1 MGQTLA
7 EKILSGRSGSQVR
20 QGELTVVGV
29 DRVLLQDGTAP
40 LAIKE
45 FQKLGF
51 DKLFDPARVNFFIDH
66 ASPSPRLE
74 LSNDHMTIRAFARTF
89 GARLLDVGDGICH
102 QVMAESTLA
111 PGEVL
116 VGSDSHTCTGG
127 ALGAFAT
134 GMGSTDVAVAM
145 ALGKTWFRVPES
157 FAFMLV
163 GAFPKGVHAKD
174 LILKIIGDIGADGA
188 TYKAMEFLGAGVE
201 NLPMEGRL
209 TIANMA
215 VEAGAK
221 AGLFPADGETRRY
234 LGGMGREREF
244 REIRT
249 DGNASYEK
257 TFEIDLSTIKPMVS
271 MPHLVDNVRSVEEQE
286 VRDTVVQQVFIG
298 TCTNGRIGDL
308 RVAAGILKGRK
319 KTPEVRLLVGPASR
333 ATYVQAMTEGILQT
347 LIDAG
352 AVILPPGCGPC
363 IGIHAGVPGDR
374 EITVSTANRN
384 FLGRMG
390 NPNAS
395 IILASPATAA
405 ATALRGRITDPREVA

>member
-7 EKILSGRSGSQVR
+7 EKILTARSGSEVH
-20 QGELTVVGV
+20 QGELAVVRV
-29 DRVLLQDGTAP
+29 DKVLLQDGTAP

-45 FQKLGF
+45 FQKMAF
-51 DKLFDPARVNFFIDH
+51 DKLFDPDRVNFFIDH
-66 ASPSPRLE
+66 AAPSPRLE
-74 LSNDHMTIRAFARTF
+74 LSNDHMTIRAFAHAF
-89 GARLLDVGDGICH
+89 GARIFDVGDGICH

-145 ALGKTWFRVPES
+145 ALGKTWLRVPES
-157 FAFMLV
+157 FAFVLE
-163 GAFPKGVHAKD
+163 GTFARGVHAKD

-188 TYKAMEFLGAGVE
+188 TYKAMEFHGEGLR

-209 TIANMA
+209 TVANMA

-221 AGLFPADGETRRY
+221 AGLFPSDERTREY
-234 LGGMGREREF
+234 LREMGREGEF
-244 REIRT
+244 REIRAEDT
-249 DGNASYEK
+249 ASYEK
-257 TFEIDLSTIKPMVS
+257 IFPIDLSSVTPMVS
-271 MPHLVDNVRSVEEQE
+271 MPHLVDNVKNVDAPQ
-286 VRDTVVQQVFIG
+286 VRETAVQQVFIG

-308 RVAAGILKGRK
+308 RVAAAILKGRK
-319 KTPEVRLLVGPASR
+319 KHRDVRLLIGPASR
-333 ATYVQAMTEGILQT
+333 ATYLQALKEGLLQT
-347 LIDAG
+347 LVEAG
-352 AVILPPGCGPC
+352 AAIIPPGCGAC

-374 EITVSTANRN
+374 EVTVSTANRN

-405 ATALRGRITDPREVA
+405 ATALVGRVTDPREVI

>member
-7 EKILSGRSGSQVR
+7 EKILSSRSGVEVQ
-20 QGELTVVGV
+20 QGELAVVGV

-45 FQKLGF
+45 FQKLGSRA
-51 DKLFDPARVNFFIDH
+51 LFDPDRVNFFIDH

-74 LSNDHMTIRAFARTF
+74 LSNDHMTIRAFARAF
-89 GARLLDVGDGICH
+89 GARLFDVGDGICH
-102 QVMAESTLA
+102 QIMAESTLA

-127 ALGAFAT
+127 ALAAFAT

-157 FAFMLV
+157 LAFVLS
-163 GAFPKGVHAKD
+163 GAFRNGVHAKD
-174 LILKIIGDIGADGA
+174 LILWIIGQIGADGA
-188 TYKAMEFLGAGVE
+188 TYKAMEFLGEGVE

-209 TIANMA
+209 TVANMA

-221 AGLFPADGETRRY
+221 AGLFPADGETRAY
-234 LGGMGREREF
+234 LAAMGREGAF
-244 REIRT
+244 REMQPDHGSR
-249 DGNASYEK
+249 YEK
-257 TFEIDLSTIKPMVS
+257 TFEIDLSSITPMVA
-271 MPHLVDNVRSVEEQE
+271 MPHLVDNVRSVEEKD
-286 VRDTVVQQVFIG
+286 VRETVVQQVFIG

-308 RVAAGILKGRK
+308 RAAAEILKGRK
-319 KTPEVRLLVGPASR
+319 KHRDVRLLVGPASA
-333 ATYVQAMTEGILQT
+333 ATYGQAMKEGILRT
-347 LIDAG
+347 LMEAG
-352 AVILPPGCGPC
+352 AVILSPGCGAC
-363 IGIHAGVPGDR
+363 IGIHAGIPGDG
-374 EITVSTANRN
+374 EVTVSTANRN

-390 NPNAS
+390 NPKAS

-405 ATALRGRITDPREVA
+405 ATALFGRVTDPREVL